1 LRFIQRAAQA
11 FLFSLVGLTVACN
24 AAEPVVNK
32 DYRVLERPQPTASGN
47 KIEVLEFFYYGCP
60 HCYDLQSAL
69 EPWVKKQPGDVEYK
83 RVPTVFRD
91 SWIPLT
97 KTFYTLEA
105 LGALDKLHQDVFDAV
120 HNKKLDLN
128 DPKLMAKW
136 AEQHGVDAKKFSDMY
151 NSFTVESKSQQ
162 SVQKTKNYG
171 ITGTPSVVVAGKY
184 LTSPSMTGNYQS
196 FLAVLD
202 QLVAKARQEGAGKKA
217 G

>member
-1 LRFIQRAAQA
+1 MRSIKRLAQA
-11 FLFSLVGLTVACN
+11 FLFSLAGLAAACN
-24 AAEPVVNK
+24 AAEPVANK

-69 EPWVKKQPGDVEYK
+69 DPWVKNKPADVEYK

-105 LGALDKLHQDVFDAV
+105 LGALDKLHLDVFDAV
-120 HNKKLDLN
+120 HNKKMDLN
-128 DPKLMAKW
+128 DPKVMTKW
-136 AEQHGVDAKKFSDMY
+136 AEQHGVEAKKFSEMY
-151 NSFTVESKSQQ
+151 NSFTVESKTQQ
-162 SVQKTKNYG
+162 SVQKTKNYA
-171 ITGTPSVVVAGKY
+171 ITGTPAVVVAGKY

-202 QLVAKARQEGAGKKA
+202 QLVARARQEGAGKKA